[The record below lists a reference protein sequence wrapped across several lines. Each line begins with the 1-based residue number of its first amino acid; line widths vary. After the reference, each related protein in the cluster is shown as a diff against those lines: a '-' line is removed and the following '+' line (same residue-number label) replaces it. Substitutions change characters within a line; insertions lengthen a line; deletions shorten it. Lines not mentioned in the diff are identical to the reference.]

1 MPWWVAMIIGAVSVF
16 VFEIVKAILKKIRIK
31 PFVVNICAFVLTMVL
46 TVVVAYAIRY
56 IFFTP
61 IWE

>member
-1 MPWWVAMIIGAVSVF
+1 MPWWVAIIIGAASVF
-16 VFEIVKAILKKIRIK
+16 AFEFFKAILKKGNVRSLVLIG
-31 PFVVNICAFVLTMVL
+31 CAFVLTMAL

-61 IWE
+61 S